1 MSSCSR
7 LKIVLTRDQP
17 STAYGCG
24 PLSLAILAD
33 DLPQVEFLLKH
44 HPSTLGERNL
54 LGQTPLHL
62 AIEKPTCLR
71 LLVQAAS
78 DELLD
83 ATDHTD
89 ASAINNALFLSGAQC
104 RQGTRS
110 NKCRRCRCAEPTAIL
125 VKAGCALPI
134 SLSLQGFLDAAS
146 YRCKLRYIRAMRD
159 RREKL
164 KRLAL
169 ANLPSTETERLG
181 LSREA
186 VLDSMALEVLQLLK
200 RRGIRVPNALQPGST
215 MAPLYDLDSPPPVWS
230 VYSALTNVF
239 DADLFFRLGFHNTE
253 LPGEQYAIAIA
264 YYSQWGDNLQYL
276 RWLKEHGTD
285 ILTLRLKSSDT
296 GTGGVVSGHYTFWT
310 IGIYISFGY
319 PELHGI
325 KLILLELTEAAKV
338 ADSLDI
344 PDSCQCRC
352 SLRGCTPFIFL
363 LKGIE
368 FYSDYLEPDEKVVKM
383 ADVLSIYLQAAS
395 VALEP
400 KHHAAALRAFTFSA
414 LRIRHTCCKPY
425 RNPNGRFIQPSPEE
439 VNEVE
444 EEQAYEL
451 ALLEELLEEFEEQ
464 VSTILQNQDQD
475 RMISDLV
482 HFWKVIWVDRMAE
495 VRARL
500 ESIVLSEDERR
511 RAEEIGV
518 VWDSPAPKPI
528 PQDNPYDRKT
538 DGYWFYELDQ
548 IEG

>member
-1 MSSCSR
+1 M
-7 LKIVLTRDQP
+7 
-17 STAYGCG
+17 YGCG
-24 PLSLAILAD
+24 PLSLAVLAD
-33 DLPQVEFLLKH
+33 DLPRVEFLLKY

-89 ASAINNALFLSGAQC
+89 TSAINNALFLSGAQC
-104 RQGTRS
+104 KQGTRRR
-110 NKCRRCRCAEPTAIL
+110 KCRRCRCAEPTAIL
-125 VKAGCALPI
+125 VKAGCALPV
-134 SLSLQGFLDAAS
+134 SEFLYVFLDAAS

-159 RREKL
+159 RRETL
-164 KRLAL
+164 KHLAL
-169 ANLPSTETERLG
+169 ANFSSAETERLG

-186 VLDSMALEVLQLLK
+186 VLDSMAPEVLQLLR

-215 MAPLYDLDSPPPVWS
+215 MAPLDDSDSPPSVWS

-239 DADLFFRLGFHNTE
+239 DADLFFQLGFHNTE

-264 YYSQWGDNLQYL
+264 YYHRWRTSLQYL
-276 RWLKEHGTD
+276 QWLREHGTD

-310 IGIYISFGY
+310 IGSYISFGY
-319 PELHGI
+319 LKLHGT
-325 KLILLELTEAAKV
+325 KLFLLQLTEAAKV

-344 PDSCQCRC
+344 PDNCQCRC

-368 FYSDYLEPDEKVVKM
+368 LCSYYPESNRKAVKM
-383 ADVLSIYLQAAS
+383 ANALSIYLQAAS

-425 RNPNGRFIQPSPEE
+425 RSPNDRFIQLSPEE

-451 ALLEELLEEFEEQ
+451 ALLEELLEEFEKQ

-475 RMISDLV
+475 RIISDLV

-511 RAEEIGV
+511 SAEEIGV
-518 VWDSPAPKPI
+518 VWDSPAPKPT